1 MLPTAMPLLRWLRRP
16 RLLLAGLGLLLAAG
30 TAGAVQRALLV
41 GVSELAS
48 QPASLWLQ
56 APRNDVLLMQE
67 ALQQQ
72 GFAAADI
79 SIVADGV
86 PGAPLPDAR
95 AIHEALSR
103 LLAQSRSG
111 DFVLL
116 YFSGHGTRWRDSSK
130 RYQEP
135 DGLAENFLARD
146 VRGTIGSAG
155 PLAGGLRDVDFD
167 AWVQAFLA
175 RNVFVWSVFDT
186 CSAASMTRSA
196 RAPAPPANGAAGEPD
211 DEVRWRGLRS
221 DQLVPAA
228 APRAQP
234 GADSA
239 LRLPVAEAVP
249 RARYVAFFAS
259 ESHQVTPELRLP
271 RGDRRARPQGLLT
284 WAVVQSLQRRP
295 DTWRALFNGVLS
307 QYPAVIEELEAR
319 FPERELPSPVAE
331 GNLDLPLF
339 ANTLEPLS
347 TRPQWPAQRAG
358 ASLTLE
364 AGQLDGL
371 ESRQGVLVLAQMAD
385 GTQRQAAATLTQ
397 ADLAGAQLPVPAA
410 LRELPGSVQW
420 YVTPAAEPA
429 SAVLRVRAERPLPAG
444 LNLSYPAAVQRVQGQ
459 EQADVRWLD
468 AGRPTQRLVPS
479 SPELLGAEPGN
490 DALPDLEAV
499 RRRLQLLAQL
509 KWFSRLMALAPERR
523 LPGFEAQLELWE
535 GERLLRSEPLPL
547 AAQWPGPGPGQRNV
561 LMVRNASGHSVD
573 LAIVALDAQGVLR
586 AVYPEPQGETNR
598 FERGSAQ
605 APALKRFELPDAA
618 SGRLWVV
625 ASPAQPHSAPRLFGM
640 ASASALADLRVR
652 GQARP
657 ERARPLFATAVRWGR
672 AAP

>member
-1 MLPTAMPLLRWLRRP
+1 MLPRLHRLS
-16 RLLLAGLGLLLAAG
+16 RLLLAALGLLLAAG

-67 ALQQQ
+67 ALQQH
-72 GFAAADI
+72 GFAASDI

-116 YFSGHGTRWRDSSK
+116 YFSGHGTRWRDASK

-146 VRGTIGSAG
+146 VRGAIGGAG
-155 PLAGGLRDVDFD
+155 PLTGGLRDVDFD

-186 CSAASMTRSA
+186 CSAASMTRST
-196 RAPAPPANGAAGEPD
+196 RALRSPLTTSATAADDPE
-211 DEVRWRGLRS
+211 DEVRWRGVRS
-221 DQLVPAA
+221 DQLLGAA
-228 APRAQP
+228 APRLPPA
-234 GADSA
+234 SESI
-239 LRLPVAEAVP
+239 LRAPVAEAVP

-271 RGDRRARPQGLLT
+271 RGDRRARAQGLLT
-284 WAVVQSLQRRP
+284 WAVVQSLQRKP
-295 DTWRALFNGVLS
+295 DTWRALFNGVLA
-307 QYPAVIEELEAR
+307 QYPSVIEELEAR

-358 ASLTLE
+358 ASLSLE
-364 AGQLDGL
+364 AGALDGL
-371 ESRQGVLVLAQMAD
+371 EARQSVQVLAQLAD
-385 GTQRQAAATLTQ
+385 GTQRQAVGTLAQ
-397 ADLAGAQLPVPAA
+397 VDLSGAQLSVPAA
-410 LRELPGSVQW
+410 LRELPGSVLW
-420 YVTPAAEPA
+420 HVAPAAEPA
-429 SAVLRVRAERPLPAG
+429 SAVLRVHADRPLPEG
-444 LNLSYPAAVQRVQGQ
+444 MNLGYPAAIARVHGQ
-459 EQADVRWLD
+459 AQADVRWLD
-468 AGRPTQRLVPS
+468 AGRPTQRLAVS
-479 SPELLGAEPGN
+479 SPDLAGVQLGN

-509 KWFSRLMALAPERR
+509 KWFSRLMQLAPERR

-547 AAQWPGPGPGQRNV
+547 AAHWPGPAAGQRNV

-573 LAIVALDAQGVLR
+573 LAIVALDAQGALR

-598 FERGSAQ
+598 FERGTAQ
-605 APALKRFELPDAA
+605 TPALKRFELPDAA
-618 SGRLWVV
+618 SGALWVV

-640 ASASALADLRVR
+640 AGAPALADLRVR

-657 ERARPLFATAVRWGR
+657 ERARPLFATAVRWSR